1 MKLLHTFNELEDR
14 KKKAIIGVA
23 ALVLMVLIVVI
34 LVIVKPFYK
43 EQVQVAELRTLGQDE
58 KKVSNVSSDITSY
71 VQADK
76 TVKYVDQA
84 LLAFQGQQG
93 SSAGTS
99 TSPLLQTID
108 PFNVNAIDSEAA
120 QFATTTQFIDGMLMS
135 GDMVPLDTALQ
146 QF

>member
-1 MKLLHTFNELEDR
+1 MKLLHTFNELEDS
-14 KKKAIIGVA
+14 KKKAIIGAA

-34 LVIVKPFYK
+34 LVVVKPFYK

-58 KKVSNVSSDITSY
+58 KKVSNVSSDITRY

-93 SSAGTS
+93 TKVSTS
-99 TSPLLQTID
+99 TGVTSQVID
-108 PFNVNAIDSEAA
+108 PFNVNVIDAETA
-120 QFATTTQFIDGMLMS
+120 QFATTTQFINNILMS
-135 GDMVPLDTALQ
+135 GDMTPLDTALQ

>member
-1 MKLLHTFNELEDR
+1 MKLLHTFNELEDS
-14 KKKAIIGVA
+14 KKKAIIGAA

-34 LVIVKPFYK
+34 LVVVKPFYK

-58 KKVSNVSSDITSY
+58 KKVSNVSSDITRY

-93 SSAGTS
+93 SNAGTS
-99 TSPLLQTID
+99 TSPLSQTID

-120 QFATTTQFIDGMLMS
+120 QFATTTQFINNILMS
-135 GDMVPLDTALQ
+135 GDMTPLDTALQ

>member
-1 MKLLHTFNELEDR
+1 MKLLHTFNELEDKR
-14 KKKAIIGVA
+14 KKAIIGVA
-23 ALVLMVLIVVI
+23 ALVLMALIVVI
-34 LVIVKPFYK
+34 LVVVKPFYK

-93 SSAGTS
+93 TSTSAGTS
-99 TSPLLQTID
+99 TLPQTID
-108 PFNVNAIDSEAA
+108 PFNVNTIDIEVA
-120 QFATTTQFIDGMLMS
+120 QFATTTQFIDGILMS